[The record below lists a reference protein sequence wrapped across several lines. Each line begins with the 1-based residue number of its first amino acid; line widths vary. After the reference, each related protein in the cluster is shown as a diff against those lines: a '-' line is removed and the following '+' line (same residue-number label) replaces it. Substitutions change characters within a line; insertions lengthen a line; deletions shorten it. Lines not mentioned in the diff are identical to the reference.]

1 VAHPQIAVF
10 ARLANGG
17 QAPVRSIYGQ
27 ISKLSRTMHDIRYD
41 EVHDEIVVPVP
52 YGQAILTFR
61 GGASGQEGPIRI
73 LQGPKVGTIGSR
85 VDVDPINNEIYVPTS
100 TSIRVFPRD
109 VNGDAAPIRVI
120 EGPDTQLKSAQS
132 VAVDPINNIIAVG
145 LNSNFGSERA
155 GRANRL
161 GEAGERQPTGGIL
174 IFSRTANG
182 NAKPIGVIR
191 GPNSGIIRIN
201 QIQVYPQRK
210 LIVAAQPG
218 IIDQMEPAGA
228 FLGVWSQSDNGDVP
242 PLWKL
247 PVGERTKLKKP
258 FGVVLNPKNK
268 EVIVSDM
275 RNQGILMFSVP
286 EIF

>member
-1 VAHPQIAVF
+1 
-10 ARLANGG
+10 
-17 QAPVRSIYGQ
+17 
-27 ISKLSRTMHDIRYD
+27 MHDIRYD
-41 EVHDEIVVPVP
+41 EVHDEVIVPVP

-61 GGASGQEGPIRI
+61 GGADGQEGPIRI

-85 VDVDPINNEIYVPTS
+85 VDVDPIHNEIYVPTS
-100 TSIRVFPRD
+100 TSIRVFPRE

-120 EGPDTQLKSAQS
+120 EGPATLLKNAQS

-145 LNSNFGSERA
+145 LNSNFGTERA
-155 GRANRL
+155 GRSNRR
-161 GEAGERQPTGGIL
+161 GEAGDRQPPGAIL
-174 IFSRTANG
+174 VFSRTANG

-191 GPNSGIIRIN
+191 GPKSGIIRIN
-201 QIQVYPQRK
+201 QLQVYPQRK

-218 IIDQMEPAGA
+218 IGDQMEPTTA
-228 FLGVWSQSDNGDVP
+228 FLGVWSQTDNGDVP

-258 FGVVLNPKNK
+258 FGVVLDPKNK

>member
-1 VAHPQIAVF
+1 
-10 ARLANGG
+10 
-17 QAPVRSIYGQ
+17 
-27 ISKLSRTMHDIRYD
+27 MHDIRYD
-41 EVHDEIVVPVP
+41 EVHDEILVPVP

-61 GGASGQEGPIRI
+61 GGADGQEGPVRI

-85 VDVDPINNEIYVPTS
+85 VEVDPINNEIYIPTN
-100 TSIRVFPRD
+100 TSIRVFPRG
-109 VNGDAAPIRVI
+109 VNGDAAPLRVI
-120 EGPDTQLKSAQS
+120 EGPDTLLKNAQS
-132 VAVDPINNIIAVG
+132 VAVDPVNNIIAVG
-145 LNSNFGSERA
+145 LNSNYGSERA
-155 GRANRL
+155 GRPSRR
-161 GEAGERQPTGGIL
+161 GEAGESNPPGGIL

-210 LIVAAQPG
+210 LIIAAQPG
-218 IIDQMEPAGA
+218 TIDQMEPANA
-228 FLGVWSQSDNGDVP
+228 FLGVWSETDNGDVP

-247 PVGERTKLKKP
+247 PVGEKTKLKKP
-258 FGVVLNPKNK
+258 FGVVLNPKDK

-275 RNQGILMFSVP
+275 RNQGVLMFSVP

>member
-1 VAHPQIAVF
+1 VAHPQIAAF

-17 QAPVRSIYGQ
+17 QAPVRAIYGQ
-27 ISKLSRTMHDIRYD
+27 ASKLSRTMHDIRYD
-41 EVHDEIVVPVP
+41 EVHDEIIVPVP

-61 GGASGQEGPIRI
+61 GGADGQEGPIRI
-73 LQGPKVGTIGSR
+73 MQGPKFGTIGSR
-85 VDVDPINNEIYVPTS
+85 VEVDPINNEIYVPTS
-100 TSIRVFPRD
+100 TSIRVFPRGI
-109 VNGDAAPIRVI
+109 NGDAAPLRII
-120 EGPDTQLKSAQS
+120 EGPDTQLQNAQS
-132 VAVDPINNIIAVG
+132 VAVDPVNNIIAVG
-145 LNSNFGSERA
+145 LNSNFGTERA
-155 GRANRL
+155 GRSSRS
-161 GEAGERQPTGGIL
+161 GEAGESRPPGAIL
-174 IFSRTANG
+174 VFSRTANG

-218 IIDQMEPAGA
+218 IGDQMEPPGA
-228 FLGVWSQSDNGDVP
+228 FLGVWSESDNGDLP

-247 PVGERTKLKKP
+247 PVGETTKLKKP

-275 RNQGILMFSVP
+275 RNQGVLVFSVP

>member
-1 VAHPQIAVF
+1 
-10 ARLANGG
+10 
-17 QAPVRSIYGQ
+17 
-27 ISKLSRTMHDIRYD
+27 MHDIRYD

-61 GGASGQEGPIRI
+61 GGADGQEGPIRI
-73 LQGPKVGTIGSR
+73 MQGPKFGQIGSR
-85 VDVDPINNEIYVPTS
+85 VDVDPINNEIYVPTN
-100 TSIRVFPRD
+100 TSIRVFPRG
-109 VNGDAAPIRVI
+109 VNGDAAPIRII
-120 EGPDTQLKSAQS
+120 EGPDTLLKSAQS

-155 GRANRL
+155 GRPNRS
-161 GEAGERQPTGGIL
+161 GEAGESQATGGIL
-174 IFSRTANG
+174 IFNRTATG

-210 LIVAAQPG
+210 LIIAAQPG
-218 IIDQMEPAGA
+218 IIDQMEPPGA
-228 FLGVWSQSDNGDVP
+228 FLGVWSESDNGDIP

-275 RNQGILMFSVP
+275 RNQGVLVFSVP

>member
-1 VAHPQIAVF
+1 VAHPQIAAF

-17 QAPVRSIYGQ
+17 QAPVRAIYGQ
-27 ISKLSRTMHDIRYD
+27 ASKLSRTMHDIRYD
-41 EVHDEIVVPVP
+41 EVHDEILVPVP

-61 GGASGQEGPIRI
+61 GGADGQEGPIRI

-85 VDVDPINNEIYVPTS
+85 VEVDPINNEIYIPTN
-100 TSIRVFPRD
+100 TSIRVFPRG
-109 VNGDAAPIRVI
+109 VNGDAAPLRII
-120 EGPDTQLKSAQS
+120 EGPDTLLKNAQS
-132 VAVDPINNIIAVG
+132 VAVDPVNNIIAVG
-145 LNSNFGSERA
+145 LNSNYGSERA
-155 GRANRL
+155 GRSNRR
-161 GEAGERQPTGGIL
+161 GEAGESNPPGAIL
-174 IFSRTANG
+174 VFNRTANG

-201 QIQVYPQRK
+201 QIQVYPSRK
-210 LIVAAQPG
+210 LIVVAQPG
-218 IIDQMEPAGA
+218 TIDQMEPANA
-228 FLGVWSQSDNGDVP
+228 FLGVWNETDNGDIP

-247 PVGERTKLKKP
+247 PVGEKTKLKKP

-275 RNQGILMFSVP
+275 RNQGVLMFSVP